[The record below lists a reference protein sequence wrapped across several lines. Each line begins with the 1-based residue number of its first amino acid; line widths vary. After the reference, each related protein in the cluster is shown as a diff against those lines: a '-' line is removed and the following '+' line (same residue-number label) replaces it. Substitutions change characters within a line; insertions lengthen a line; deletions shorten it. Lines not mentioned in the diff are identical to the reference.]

1 VSRFDPT
8 TSIEG
13 LSQADP
19 EDASHMNRVPHIVE
33 RGSVSAVRAL
43 LAVLVACASATTV
56 RAADEPP
63 EPGATGSETD
73 ETTEETPE
81 VEPDIEIEQ
90 MVRVV
95 QRRPILKKNRF
106 ELFTGA
112 GVVLNDDMYDHWLA
126 TATGRFHVSEWISV
140 GATYGKFFSSV
151 SDLQNTIANDYE
163 VYPELSAYR
172 WYAGAD
178 VSLVAVE
185 GKFVAFGSTIAY
197 WDFYA
202 SLGGGVTVT
211 SRSKDPK
218 PTGVIGAGLRLFFGD
233 WLTLSVEL
241 RDHILFEKFRAG
253 SELVNNLVAQAGLTL
268 FIPFG
273 FDYEYAK

>member
-1 VSRFDPT
+1 M
-8 TSIEG
+8 TS
-13 LSQADP
+13 
-19 EDASHMNRVPHIVE
+19 
-33 RGSVSAVRAL
+33 RAL
-43 LAVLVACASATTV
+43 LALVVACASATAA

-63 EPGATGSETD
+63 ENEEPGTETD
-73 ETTEETPE
+73 DATEETKE
-81 VEPDIEIEQ
+81 AEPDVEFEQ

-112 GVVLNDDMYDHWLA
+112 GLVLNDDMYDHWLA

-140 GATYGKFFSSV
+140 GATFGKFFSNV
-151 SDLQNTIANDYE
+151 SDLQTTIANDYE

-178 VSLVAVE
+178 VSLIAVE

-197 WDFYA
+197 WDFYGT
-202 SLGGGVTVT
+202 LGGGVTVT
-211 SRSKDPK
+211 SRSEGPK

-233 WLTLSVEL
+233 WLTFSVEL

-253 SELVNNLVAQAGLTL
+253 SELVNNLVAQAGLTF